1 MYKYHKEKKINYF
14 PHILTLTVFLHILGQ
29 AGIHLGQNES
39 VYTFCHYC
47 DPYSSD
53 IYIVVIFITTF
64 IKVISI
70 PQSKLGA
77 RNWKLSTI

>member
-1 MYKYHKEKKINYF
+1 MKVGSGKMHGLRPCMLSHF
-14 PHILTLTVFLHILGQ
+14 SRVGLFV
-29 AGIHLGQNES
+29 HLGQNES

-53 IYIVVIFITTF
+53 IYIVVILITTF

-77 RNWKLSTI
+77 RN